1 MVLYDR
7 SALLDFP
14 RFGIKIP
21 ALDSRKTRTMD
32 ALYGLPNLAGRESEW
47 LVDRFDDITTL
58 EDLLRVHS
66 SDYSRG
72 FFDERAEDR
81 FKAGFELVNPD
92 GSFNRWEPE
101 NARCPLREMTP
112 LLMKMQAGTYR
123 ASRIALE
130 GGFCHYLGGGAH
142 HAHRDFGHGFCPIND
157 SALAVRHLQ
166 ADGVV
171 QRVWIIDLDAHKGDG
186 TAAIFS
192 GDDSVKTLSI
202 HMARGW
208 PLDGSLPP
216 YHPSWTPSDIDI
228 PIESGEEGQYL
239 DRLESALKSLKTSS
253 RADLAIVLAGADP
266 WEHDALPS
274 TSLLNL
280 TLDQMTER
288 DRMTYM
294 FLEEIGLPSAWLTA
308 GGYGEDSWQVHTR
321 FLSWVLPRRCQRDYP

>member
-32 ALYGLPNLAGRESEW
+32 TLHGFPDLAGRESEW
-47 LVDRFDDITTL
+47 LVDRFDDSITL
-58 EDLLRVHS
+58 EDLIRVHS

-81 FKAGFELVNPD
+81 FKTAFELVNSD

-101 NARCPLREMTP
+101 NARSPLGEMTP

-123 ASRIALE
+123 ASKIALK
-130 GGFCHYLGGGAH
+130 GGVCHYLGGGAH
-142 HAHRDFGHGFCPIND
+142 HGHRDFGHGFCPVND
-157 SALAVRHLQ
+157 SALAVRRLQ

-216 YHPSWTPSDIDI
+216 SHPSWTPSDFDI
-228 PIESGEEGQYL
+228 PIDSGEESQYL
-239 DRLESALKSLKTSS
+239 DRLYSALKDLKSTST
-253 RADLAIVLAGADP
+253 ADMAIVLAGADP

-280 TLDQMTER
+280 TLDQITER
-288 DRMTYM
+288 DRMTYL
-294 FLEEIGLPSAWLTA
+294 FLEETGLPSAWLTA
-308 GGYGEDSWQVHTR
+308 GGYGEESWQVHTR
-321 FLSWVLPRRCQRDYP
+321 FLSWVLPRRC

>member
-1 MVLYDR
+1 MVLYDS

-32 ALYGLPNLAGRESEW
+32 ALHGLPDLAGRESEW
-47 LVDRFDDITTL
+47 LVDRFDDTTTF
-58 EDLLRVHS
+58 EDLIRAHS
-66 SDYSRG
+66 TDYSRG

-81 FKAGFELVNPD
+81 FKTAFELVNPD

-101 NARCPLREMTP
+101 NARSPLGEMTS

-130 GGFCHYLGGGAH
+130 CGFCHYLGGGAH
-142 HAHRDFGHGFCPIND
+142 HGHRDFGHGFCPVND
-157 SALAVRHLQ
+157 SAVAVRRLQ
-166 ADGVV
+166 TDAVV

-186 TAAIFS
+186 TAAIFA

-208 PLDGSLPP
+208 PLDGSLPAS
-216 YHPSWTPSDIDI
+216 HPSWTPSDIDI
-228 PIESGEEGQYL
+228 PVDSGEESQYL
-239 DRLESALKSLKTSS
+239 DRLYTALKSLKTSS
-253 RADLAIVLAGADP
+253 RADMAIVLAGADP

-274 TSLLNL
+274 TSPLKL
-280 TLDQMTER
+280 TLDQITER
-288 DRMTYM
+288 DRMTYL

-308 GGYGEDSWQVHTR
+308 GGYGEESWRIHTG
-321 FLSWVLPRRCQRDYP
+321 FLSWVLSRRCS